1 MSIAKDLKVDGAVLI
16 AAAEWSAE
24 IDAKRARL
32 VEWMSER
39 ELHGVLLRRNE
50 NIAWLTGGAVELRVL
65 TPAETGV
72 GSVLVTVDGRCFY
85 LTTENE
91 APRLAEEEFG
101 ALGFEPVIFPWFADA
116 TVERALEVA
125 GPHVACDQPTPGM
138 APAHLYPL
146 RASLSAA
153 EIRRFRWLGAATA
166 AATVEVLRE
175 LKPGVSEFEMEA
187 RVAAALLRRGILPS
201 VLLMAVD
208 ERIVRYKH
216 AVARGRRLERF
227 AMLNLCARRWGLTV
241 SITRFA
247 HMGAMPDELKKGFE
261 AASKANAALLHHTR
275 AGATAAELYRAASQ
289 AYVAAGFAGEE
300 RRHHQGGATGYWE
313 REWVATPEGTER
325 VVDGQAFAWNPSA
338 AGGKAE
344 DTVLLR
350 DGTIETLTATPE
362 LPELKAMWDG
372 VEYASAGVLLL

>member
-1 MSIAKDLKVDGAVLI
+1 MGIAKDLKVDGAVLI

-32 VEWMSER
+32 VEWMCER
-39 ELHGVLLRRNE
+39 DLHGVLLRRHE

-72 GSVLVTVDGRCFY
+72 GSVLVTADGRCFY

-91 APRLAEEEFG
+91 APRLAAEEFG
-101 ALGFEPVIFPWFADA
+101 ALGFAPVLFPWFADQTA
-116 TVERALEVA
+116 ERALEIA
-125 GPHVACDQPTPGM
+125 GPHVACDQPQPGM
-138 APAHLYPL
+138 QPAHLYSL
-146 RASLSAA
+146 RKSLCET
-153 EIRRFRWLGAATA
+153 EIRRFQWLGETTAT
-166 AATVEVLRE
+166 ATVEVLRN

-187 RVAAALLRRGILPS
+187 FVSEALLRRGIQPS
-201 VLLMAVD
+201 VSLMAVD

-216 AVARGRRLERF
+216 AVARGQRLQRF
-227 AMLNLCARRWGLTV
+227 AMLNLCSRRWGLTI

-247 HMGAMPDELKKGFE
+247 HFGPLPDELKQGFE
-261 AASKANAALLHHTR
+261 AAAKVNAVLQHHTR
-275 AGATAAELYRAASQ
+275 AGAISARLYELAAQTYES
-289 AYVAAGFAGEE
+289 AGFVGEE

-325 VVDGQAFAWNPSA
+325 VVDRQAFAWNPSA

-344 DTVLLR
+344 DTILLR
-350 DGTIETLTATPE
+350 DGKIENLTATPE
-362 LPELKAMWDG
+362 LPEIKAVCDG
-372 VEYASAGVLLL
+372 AEYAAAGVLAL

>member
-1 MSIAKDLKVDGAVLI
+1 MGIAKDLKVDGAVLL

-32 VEWMSER
+32 VAWMQER

-72 GSVLVTVDGRCFY
+72 GSVLVTADGRCFS

-91 APRLAEEEFG
+91 APRLADEEFG

-116 TVERALEVA
+116 TAERALEIA
-125 GPHVACDQPTPGM
+125 GPHVACDMPTPGM
-138 APAHLYPL
+138 AAAHLYPL
-146 RASLSAA
+146 RESLSET
-153 EIRRFRWLGAATA
+153 EIRRFRWLGASTAEATE
-166 AATVEVLRE
+166 EVLRE

-201 VLLMAVD
+201 VSLMAAD

-216 AVARGRRLERF
+216 AVARGGRLERF
-227 AMLNLCARRWGLTV
+227 AMLNLCSRRWGLTV

-247 HMGAMPDELKKGFE
+247 HFGSMPGELRRGFE
-261 AASKANAALLHHTR
+261 AAAKVNATLLHHTR
-275 AGATAAELYRAASQ
+275 AGATAAKLYHAAAE
-289 AYVAAGFAGEE
+289 AYAEAGFPGEE

-313 REWVATPEGTER
+313 REWVATPAGAER
-325 VVDGQAFAWNPSA
+325 VVEGQAFAWNPSA

-350 DGTIETLTATPE
+350 EGKIERLTATPE
-362 LPELKAMWDG
+362 LPEMVAACDG
-372 VEYASAGVLLL
+372 AEYVAAGVLQL